1 MTLKK
6 CAVNVNDR
14 QECPANVDCQKT
26 LPIATVQNAP
36 KNALSMSTTVKNAL
50 PTVTAKM
57 LCQLR
62 PSKIPTDEN
71 ALPTVT
77 A

>member
-36 KNALSMSTTVKNAL
+36 NKNALSMSTTQECPASGDCQNAL
-50 PTVTAKM
+50 PISTVRDA
-57 LCQLR
+57 
-62 PSKIPTDEN
+62 DEN
-71 ALPTVT
+71 ALPIVT